1 MDCELEELNFPD
13 RMTVPCEDLLSRHAF
28 IFLSTMGSVILFLF
42 LLFSILI
49 VLVILG
55 AYSVKKELVKE
66 ESNTHSEQYHTSS
79 DESILADVYS
89 KLPNQLIMK
98 KSSRKISRLS
108 SIAKIT
114 KVKDFQDATH
124 MLQQLVIHKN

>member
-1 MDCELEELNFPD
+1 MD
-13 RMTVPCEDLLSRHAF
+13 
-28 IFLSTMGSVILFLF
+28 
-42 LLFSILI
+42 
-49 VLVILG
+49 

-66 ESNTHSEQYHTSS
+66 ESNTHSEKYHTNS
-79 DESILADVYS
+79 DESTLADVYS

-108 SIAKIT
+108 SIARIT
-114 KVKDFQDATH
+114 KVKDSQDATH